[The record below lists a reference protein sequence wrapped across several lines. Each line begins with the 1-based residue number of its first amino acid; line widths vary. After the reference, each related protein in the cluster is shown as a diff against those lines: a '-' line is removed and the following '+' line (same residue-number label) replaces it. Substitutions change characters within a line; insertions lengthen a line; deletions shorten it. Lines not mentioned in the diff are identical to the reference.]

1 MVQAGK
7 ARKYTGAS
15 SGHVTQR
22 RESSEFFALSR
33 QNDSQVAS
41 EQFGTQEGFTPVN
54 QTGLQDVTKAPLSG
68 AQFIGGI
75 GFNRQLIN
83 LDEATGVLAIG
94 TESGSGDVF
103 DIPPG
108 DASVVVIGGDG
119 LTSDLSEIQFPKW
132 NGHRLC
138 LYLNALQTITIK
150 NEAGAVVYKIKTGT
164 GSDVVSSSGQER
176 VIDFVWSITLGM
188 WILVGASNGGGGAC
202 PVICAEN
209 DLGDVS
215 GAVQIDWS
223 LANFHRARLIGDTVF
238 ELINLPVDPDWQDIC
253 LEVLQDPVGGHAV
266 AFTNGF
272 NNGFIANP
280 AQGINR
286 YTSWQFYT
294 YENPA
299 GTKIIQG
306 FEKPS
311 GTALA
316 GNEWDGF
323 AGYVHAKLSIN
334 QTTDISVGDHIEFD
348 TIVDNDKLT
357 VTSPS
362 PGQFAGIFSGFVRG
376 HTYECEC
383 YLAGEGSGNT
393 LNFGAQFYDRTAGAF
408 IGTEGTNLAETGAVN
423 RDSQHV
429 AKAMFNAVSASDSL
443 EVRITNDTVLTA
455 ILEGTGTASDGTC
468 MVTIKDCG
476 ITEDAQSNAPGID
489 PDLEQAIL
497 EDDIEAVPLPFD
509 PNDNPVFGEIDLAEM
524 WHCSHNPGSGADR
537 FMALNTTG
545 DNGVESAVQ
554 TDMLRSG
561 RVMQIHVN
569 KIASGGGVR
578 ELSFRK
584 NGADVLT
591 MFFSVGTGIQ
601 VTVNNINVPWKAGDL
616 CNWRMSGGI
625 GGSERWIATM
635 LVWYL

>member
-7 ARKYTGAS
+7 ARKFTGAS

-22 RESSEFFALSR
+22 REASEFYGLSR
-33 QNDSQVAS
+33 QNDSQVGG

-54 QTGLQDVTKAPLSG
+54 QTGLQDVSKAPLSG

-75 GFNRQLIN
+75 GFNRQLID

-94 TESGSGDVF
+94 TESVSGDVF

-119 LTSDLSEIQFPKW
+119 LTSDLSEIQFPKF

-150 NEAGAVVYKIKTGT
+150 HEPGAVVYKIKTGT

-188 WILVGASNGGGGAC
+188 WILVGASNGGGGC
-202 PVICAEN
+202 PIICAEN
-209 DLGDVS
+209 DLGDIS
-215 GAVQIDWS
+215 GAVDVDWS
-223 LANFHRARLIGDTVF
+223 LANFHRGRLVGDVVF
-238 ELINLPVDPDWQDIC
+238 NLINLPVDPDWQDIC
-253 LEVLQDPVGGHAV
+253 LEVLQDTTGGFAV
-266 AFTNGF
+266 SFTNGF
-272 NNGFIANP
+272 DNGYIPNVNSGA
-280 AQGINR
+280 NR
-286 YTSWQFYT
+286 YSSMQIYT

-306 FEKPS
+306 FDKPT

-323 AGYVHAKLSIN
+323 AGFIHAKLSIN
-334 QTTDISVGDHIEFD
+334 QTTDITVGDHIEFD
-348 TIVDNDKLT
+348 TIVNNDKLT

-362 PGQFAGIFSGFVRG
+362 PGQTAGIFSGFARG

-383 YLAGEGSGNT
+383 YLAGQGSGNT
-393 LNFGAQFYDRTAGAF
+393 LNFGAQFFDRTAMAL

-429 AKAMFNAVSASDSL
+429 AKAMFKAVSVSDSL
-443 EVRITNDTVLTA
+443 EVQITNDTVLTT
-455 ILEGTGTASDGTC
+455 ILEGTGTPSDGTC
-468 MVTIKDCG
+468 MVVIKDCG
-476 ITEDAQSNAPGID
+476 ITEEAFNAPGID
-489 PDLEQAIL
+489 PNLEEAIL
-497 EDDIEAVPLPFD
+497 EDDIDAVPLPFD
-509 PNDNPVFGEIDLAEM
+509 PNFNPVFGEIDLAEM
-524 WHCSHNPGSGADR
+524 WHQAQNPGTGADR
-537 FMALNTTG
+537 FMALTSTGNT
-545 DNGVESAVQ
+545 NIEANAQ
-554 TDMLRSG
+554 TDMIRSG
-561 RVMQIHVN
+561 RLMQIHVN
-569 KIASGGGVR
+569 KIATGGGVR
-578 ELSFRK
+578 ELSLRI
-584 NGADVLT
+584 NGVNAVT

-601 VTVNNINVPWKAGDL
+601 VTANNINVPWKAGDL
-616 CNWRMSGGI
+616 VNWRMSGGI
-625 GGSERWIATM
+625 GGIERWIATM

>member
-1 MVQAGK
+1 MVAGK
-7 ARKYTGAS
+7 ARRLGKDTGLS
-15 SGHVTQR
+15 QKRNKFSLY
-22 RESSEFFALSR
+22 ALGR
-33 QNDSQVAS
+33 QNDSQVGA
-41 EQFGTQEGFTPVN
+41 EQFSSQEGFTPIN
-54 QTGLQDVTKAPLSG
+54 QTGLQDTSKALGDGSQFGGAIGFKFRLCSLDSDTSELDITKAS
-68 AQFIGGI
+68 A
-75 GFNRQLIN
+75 
-83 LDEATGVLAIG
+83 
-94 TESGSGDVF
+94 SGDVF
-103 DIPPG
+103 DTAPG
-108 DASVVVIGGDG
+108 DCNALIIGSGG
-119 LTSDLSEIQFPKW
+119 GTMTSDLEFINFPEW
-132 NGHRLC
+132 QGHRLTVF
-138 LYLNALQTITIK
+138 LNDAQTVTVKHTAGTTIYAIKTPTEADVVFSGAEQTI
-150 NEAGAVVYKIKTGT
+150 
-164 GSDVVSSSGQER
+164 S
-176 VIDFVWSITLGM
+176 FVWSVTLSQ
-188 WILVGASNGGGGAC
+188 WILVSQASGGGGC

-209 DLGDVS
+209 DMGDIS
-215 GAVQIDWS
+215 GNVDIDWS
-223 LANFHRARLIGDTVF
+223 LANFHRARLIGDVVF
-238 ELINLPVDPDWQDIC
+238 TLINLPDDPLWQDIC
-253 LEVLQDPVGGHAV
+253 VEVLQDPVGGHAV

-299 GTKIIQG
+299 LTKIIQG

-323 AGYVHAKLSIN
+323 AGFVHAKLSAN
-334 QTTDISVGDHIEFD
+334 QTTDITVGDHIEFD
-348 TIVDNDKLT
+348 TVVNNDKLT
-357 VTSPS
+357 VTSPA
-362 PGQFAGIFSGFVRG
+362 PGQFAGIFSGFTRG

-383 YLAGEGSGNT
+383 YLAGQGSGNT
-393 LNFGAQFYDRTAGAF
+393 LNFGAQFFDRTAGVF
-408 IGTEGTNLAETGAVN
+408 LGTEGTNLAETGGAN
-423 RDSQHV
+423 RDSQTV
-429 AKAMFNAVSASDSL
+429 AKALFNAVSASDSL
-443 EVRITNDTVLTA
+443 EVRITNDTVLSA
-455 ILEGTGTASDGTC
+455 ILEGQATPSDGTC

-509 PNDNPVFGEIDLAEM
+509 PNENPVFGEIDLAEM
-524 WHCSHNPGSGADR
+524 WHQAHNPGTSGDR
-537 FMALNTTG
+537 FMQLNTTG
-545 DNGVESAVQ
+545 SATTEANQQ
-554 TDMLRSG
+554 TDMIRSG

-569 KIASGGGVR
+569 KIQSGGGVR

-601 VTVNNINVPWKAGDL
+601 VTTNNINVPWKAGDL
-616 CNWRMSGGI
+616 VNWRMSGGI